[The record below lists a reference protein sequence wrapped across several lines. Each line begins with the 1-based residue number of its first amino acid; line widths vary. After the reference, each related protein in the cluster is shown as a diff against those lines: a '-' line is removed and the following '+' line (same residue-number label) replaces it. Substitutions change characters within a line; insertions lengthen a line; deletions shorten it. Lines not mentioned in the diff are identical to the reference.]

1 MTVCSADVAA
11 VIPISWAMAVE
22 KLLTVSMT
30 AAAESS

>member
-22 KLLTVSMT
+22 KLLTISMAT
-30 AAAESS
+30 AESS